1 MMLGK
6 NDAGQKLCRTDINH
20 YVGQKL
26 CWTEIMLDKN
36 DVGRTELMQDRIGV
50 GQKLCWTEMI
60 QDRNYVGQTLIIM

>member
-20 YVGQKL
+20 YVGQTLIIMQDRIDAGQKL

-36 DVGRTELMQDRIGV
+36 DVGQ
-50 GQKLCWTEMI
+50 
-60 QDRNYVGQTLIIM
+60 N

>member
-36 DVGRTELMQDRIGV
+36 DVGQ
-50 GQKLCWTEMI
+50 
-60 QDRNYVGQTLIIM
+60 N